1 MSNEKNK
8 NQNPEHGKS
17 VLHFTL
23 NEKRYKWHQEFITGA
38 ELRKLG
44 NIPAD
49 DEILLAIKKPWKDEP
64 IPDDK
69 QVNLARPE
77 VEHFYSKDKLF
88 KVVLMV
94 NLEAKPWNE
103 KTITFEQVVVLA
115 YGSYNNNEDK
125 GYTVTYDRGPHQNPE
140 GTMVKGE
147 RIFVK
152 DKMIFNVKQTG
163 KS

>member
-1 MSNEKNK
+1 MSHEKDK
-8 NQNPEHGKS
+8 NQKHGKA
-17 VLHFTL
+17 VFHFTL
-23 NEKRYKWHQEFITGA
+23 NEKRYEWHQEYITGA

-64 IPDDK
+64 VPNDK

-77 VEHFYSKDKLF
+77 VEHFYSKDKHF
-88 KVVLMV
+88 KVVLIV
-94 NLEAKPWNE
+94 NLEVKPWTE
-103 KTITFEQVVVLA
+103 KTITFEQVIELA
-115 YGSYNNNEDK
+115 YGSYDNNENK
-125 GYTVTYDRGPHQNPE
+125 GYTVTYDRGPHQNQE

-147 RIFVK
+147 RFFVK

>member
-1 MSNEKNK
+1 MTNYKNK
-8 NQNPEHGKS
+8 NQNAEHGKA
-17 VLHFTL
+17 VLHL
-23 NEKRYKWHQEFITGA
+23 SINDKRYEWHQEYITGA
-38 ELRKLG
+38 EIRKLG
-44 NIPAD
+44 NIPAE
-49 DEILLAIKKPWKDEP
+49 DEIFLAIKKPWKDEP
-64 IPDDK
+64 IPNEK
-69 QVNLARPE
+69 EVNLARPE
-77 VEHFYSKDKLF
+77 VEHFYSKDKHF

-103 KTITFEQVVVLA
+103 KTITFEQVVELA

-147 RIFVK
+147 RVFVK

>member
-1 MSNEKNK
+1 MSNEKDK
-8 NQNPEHGKS
+8 NQKHEAAKA
-17 VLHFTL
+17 VLQFTL
-23 NEKRYKWHQEFITGA
+23 NKKRYEWQHEYITGA

-44 NIPAD
+44 NIPVD

-64 IPDDK
+64 IPNDK

-77 VEHFYSKDKLF
+77 VEHFYSKDKHF
-88 KVVLMV
+88 KVVLIV
-94 NLEAKPWNE
+94 NLEAKPWTE
-103 KTITFEQVVVLA
+103 KTITFEQVIVLA
-115 YGSYNNNEDK
+115 YGSYDDNENR

-140 GTMVKGE
+140 GTMVKDE
-147 RIFVK
+147 RVFVK

>member
-1 MSNEKNK
+1 MSNEKDK
-8 NQNPEHGKS
+8 NQNPEHRKS
-17 VLHFTL
+17 VLHFTF
-23 NEKRYKWHQEFITGA
+23 NEKHYEWHQEYITGA

-49 DEILLAIKKPWKDEP
+49 DEIFLAIKKPWKDEP
-64 IPDDK
+64 IPNDK

-77 VEHFYSKDKLF
+77 VEHFYSNDKHF

-94 NLEAKPWNE
+94 NLEAKPWTE
-103 KTITFEQVVVLA
+103 KTITFEQVIVLA
-115 YGSYNNNEDK
+115 YGSYDSNEDK

-147 RIFVK
+147 RVFVK
-152 DKMIFNVKQTG
+152 DKMLFNVKQTG

>member
-1 MSNEKNK
+1 MTNEKDKKANDK
-8 NQNPEHGKS
+8 HGKA
-17 VLHFTL
+17 VLHL
-23 NEKRYKWHQEFITGA
+23 SINDKRYDWHQEFITGA
-38 ELRKLG
+38 EIRKLG

-49 DEILLAIKKPWKDEP
+49 DEIFLAIKKPWKDEP
-64 IPDDK
+64 IPNDK
-69 QVNLARPE
+69 EVNLARPE
-77 VEHFYSKDKLF
+77 VEHFYSNEKLF

-94 NLEAKPWNE
+94 NLEANPWSV
-103 KTITFEQVVVLA
+103 KMITFEQVIVLA
-115 YGSYNNNEDK
+115 YESYDGNENK

-147 RIFVK
+147 RVFVK

>member
-1 MSNEKNK
+1 MSNEKHK

-23 NEKRYKWHQEFITGA
+23 NERRYDWHQEYISGA

-49 DEILLAIKKPWKDEP
+49 DEIFLAIKKPWKDEP
-64 IPDDK
+64 IPNDK
-69 QVNLARPE
+69 EVNLARPE
-77 VEHFYSKDKLF
+77 VEHFYSKDKHF
-88 KVVLMV
+88 KIVLIV
-94 NLEAKPWNE
+94 NLEAKPWTE
-103 KTITFEQVVVLA
+103 KTITFEQVIVLA
-115 YGSYNNNEDK
+115 YGSCDSSEDK

-147 RIFVK
+147 RVFVK
-152 DKMIFNVKQTG
+152 DKMLFNVKQTG

>member
-1 MSNEKNK
+1 MSNEKDK
-8 NQNPEHGKS
+8 NQKYEDGKA

-23 NEKRYKWHQEFITGA
+23 NEKRYEWHKEYITGA

-44 NIPAD
+44 NILAE
-49 DEILLAIKKPWKDEP
+49 DEIFLAIKKPWKDEP
-64 IPDDK
+64 VPDEK
-69 QVNLARPE
+69 EVNLARPE
-77 VEHFYSKDKLF
+77 VEHFYSKDKHF
-88 KVVLMV
+88 KVVLLV
-94 NLEAKPWNE
+94 NLEEKPWNE
-103 KTITFEQVVVLA
+103 KTITFEQVVALA
-115 YGSYNNNEDK
+115 YGSYDNAEGK

-147 RIFVK
+147 RAFVK